1 MKIESNLNSIEHL
14 VRLKPDQTITQIRS
28 ELGSFGI
35 GEDIAENPVETLSGG
50 QKARLLLSLATIDNP
65 HLIILDEPTIGVD
78 VGAKAEVYEFLASL
92 AAEGVAVLLI
102 SSELPEILNMSNRV
116 YVIRSGTV
124 QAHFEGQEISEENLL
139 NAFFSE
145 SAQDNSIGSTRPY
158 SGNNPDSHYRSPRWK
173 SYC

>member
-1 MKIESNLNSIEHL
+1 MRVTPLALEKDAN
-14 VRLKPDQTITQIRS
+14 TY
-28 ELGSFGI
+28 
-35 GEDIAENPVETLSGG
+35 SGG
-50 QKARLLLSLATIDNP
+50 NQQKILLSKYIARKNKVF
-65 HLIILDEPTIGVD
+65 ILDEPTIGVD

-145 SAQDNSIGSTRPY
+145 SAQ
-158 SGNNPDSHYRSPRWK
+158 GNTIRSATP
-173 SYC
+173 